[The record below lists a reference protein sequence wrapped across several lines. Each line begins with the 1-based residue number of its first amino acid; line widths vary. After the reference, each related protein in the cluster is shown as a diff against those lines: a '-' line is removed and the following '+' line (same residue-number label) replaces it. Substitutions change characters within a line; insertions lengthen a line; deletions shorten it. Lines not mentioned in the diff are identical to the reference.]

1 MNDCASILCQEN
13 FHKGIRTDIQRK
25 PETEFK
31 NINLTFLFVCFEKT
45 MQLVIA
51 GLVIKV
57 ENASQKENMKSL
69 KVFPINIQINTLL
82 KENSKTSEA

>member
-13 FHKGIRTDIQRK
+13 FLKGIRTDIQRK

-31 NINLTFLFVCFEKT
+31 NINLMFLFVCFEKT

-69 KVFPINIQINTLL
+69 KVFPINIQINTLV
-82 KENSKTSEA
+82 KENLKTSEA